1 LFGFKF
7 NINIYLKYGFVGR
20 RDLNKGLFITMRKE
34 MGEKMEGD
42 G

>member
-20 RDLNKGLFITMRKE
+20 RDLNKGLKGGNE
-34 MGEKMEGD
+34 EED